1 MGNDFYD
8 PLKTYFDP
16 LPGPYRSVPNIPR
29 ERCSTCPRRWVPR
42 LLAGCI
48 ACRKLDECLP
58 TMYKLIDYLHPI
70 GRRVRCTIVE
80 GEDLLKL
87 TNWARWEQADFT
99 KKGDTLYWEEFISV
113 VDYLALVAEKYI
125 TNGGYSSEGEIAPRD
140 MVELIDR
147 TSFRPYR

>member
-1 MGNDFYD
+1 
-8 PLKTYFDP
+8 
-16 LPGPYRSVPNIPR
+16 
-29 ERCSTCPRRWVPR
+29 
-42 LLAGCI
+42 
-48 ACRKLDECLP
+48 
-58 TMYKLIDYLHPI
+58 MYKLIDFLHPI

-80 GEDLLKL
+80 GEDLLNL